1 MLTFSDE
8 RVSFKKKEK
17 LSDRT
22 GGVTIM
28 QTATKKETVLGIRQM
43 AMIGVMTA
51 VTCIAAPFSIPIPV
65 SPVPLSLTT
74 FILYLS
80 VYILGTR
87 NAFISYVIY
96 LLLGLVGLPVFSGF
110 SGGFAKLAGMTGGY
124 LIGFLFM
131 IPLTGILF
139 EKTGKSFWKQFGAM
153 VLGTLVCYLFGTVWL
168 CLQLNLDFIGGLGVG
183 VIPYLP
189 GDTAKIILAA
199 LIGPV
204 IVKSVKTGGIRR
216 IPRGRFFPASG
227 RKKRESRRR
236 TSKAFASFSCI
247 FFIELLC
254 L

>member
-1 MLTFSDE
+1 MKG
-8 RVSFKKKEK
+8 VSFKKKEK

-28 QTATKKETVLGIRQM
+28 QTATKKETALGIRQM

-110 SGGFAKLAGMTGGY
+110 SGCTVGNGVSVPPPPGFSGS
-124 LIGFLFM
+124 GFFIVRSKPQSL
-131 IPLTGILF
+131 
-139 EKTGKSFWKQFGAM
+139 QM
-153 VLGTLVCYLFGTVWL
+153 VFGTFTV
-168 CLQLNLDFIGGLGVG
+168 Q
-183 VIPYLP
+183 
-189 GDTAKIILAA
+189 
-199 LIGPV
+199 
-204 IVKSVKTGGIRR
+204 
-216 IPRGRFFPASG
+216 
-227 RKKRESRRR
+227 
-236 TSKAFASFSCI
+236 
-247 FFIELLC
+247 
-254 L
+254 

>member
-1 MLTFSDE
+1 MKG
-8 RVSFKKKEK
+8 VSFKKKEK

-28 QTATKKETVLGIRQM
+28 QTATKKETALGIRQM

-110 SGGFAKLAGMTGGY
+110 SGGPAKVAGPTGGY
-124 LIGFLFM
+124 LVGFVF
-131 IPLTGILF
+131 LTVIAGFFVEHFKGKLSFAIL
-139 EKTGKSFWKQFGAM
+139 GM
-153 VLGTLVCYLFGTVWL
+153 VLGTIVCYLFGTIWL
-168 CLQLNLDFIGGLGVG
+168 SMQLNIGFVAGLGVG
-183 VIPYLP
+183 VFPYIP
-189 GDTAKIILAA
+189 GDLVKIVLACI
-199 LIGPV
+199 IGP
-204 IVKSVKTGGIRR
+204 KIRR
-216 IPRGRFFPASG
+216 AVVR
-227 RKKRESRRR
+227 
-236 TSKAFASFSCI
+236 
-247 FFIELLC
+247 
-254 L
+254 

>member
-1 MLTFSDE
+1 
-8 RVSFKKKEK
+8 
-17 LSDRT
+17 
-22 GGVTIM
+22 M
-28 QTATKKETVLGIRQM
+28 QTATKKETALGIRQM

-110 SGGFAKLAGMTGGY
+110 SGGFAK
-124 LIGFLFM
+124 IGFLFM

-204 IVKSVKTGGIRR
+204 IVK
-216 IPRGRFFPASG
+216 AL
-227 RKKRESRRR
+227 KRAE
-236 TSKAFASFSCI
+236 
-247 FFIELLC
+247 
-254 L
+254 

>member
-1 MLTFSDE
+1 
-8 RVSFKKKEK
+8 
-17 LSDRT
+17 
-22 GGVTIM
+22 M
-28 QTATKKETVLGIRQM
+28 QTATKKETALGIRQM

-110 SGGFAKLAGMTGGY
+110 SLMSFVSSNLLEGAGLALSF
-124 LIGFLFM
+124 LIL
-131 IPLTGILF
+131 ICIVLTGILF

-204 IVKSVKTGGIRR
+204 IVK
-216 IPRGRFFPASG
+216 AL
-227 RKKRESRRR
+227 KRAE
-236 TSKAFASFSCI
+236 
-247 FFIELLC
+247 
-254 L
+254 

>member
-1 MLTFSDE
+1 MKG
-8 RVSFKKKEK
+8 VSFKKKEK

-28 QTATKKETVLGIRQM
+28 QTATKKETALGIRQM

-51 VTCIAAPFSIPIPV
+51 VTC
-65 SPVPLSLTT
+65 
-74 FILYLS
+74 
-80 VYILGTR
+80 
-87 NAFISYVIY
+87 
-96 LLLGLVGLPVFSGF
+96 
-110 SGGFAKLAGMTGGY
+110 
-124 LIGFLFM
+124 
-131 IPLTGILF
+131 ILF

-204 IVKSVKTGGIRR
+204 IVK
-216 IPRGRFFPASG
+216 AL
-227 RKKRESRRR
+227 KRAE
-236 TSKAFASFSCI
+236 
-247 FFIELLC
+247 
-254 L
+254 

>member
-1 MLTFSDE
+1 
-8 RVSFKKKEK
+8 
-17 LSDRT
+17 
-22 GGVTIM
+22 
-28 QTATKKETVLGIRQM
+28 M

-110 SGGFAKLAGMTGGY
+110 SGGFAKLAGPTGGY

-183 VIPYLP
+183 KQTVRTIARPGIPKRVRDLCQRQRYARSP
-189 GDTAKIILAA
+189 Q
-199 LIGPV
+199 
-204 IVKSVKTGGIRR
+204 
-216 IPRGRFFPASG
+216 RGRLF
-227 RKKRESRRR
+227 
-236 TSKAFASFSCI
+236 
-247 FFIELLC
+247 L
-254 L
+254 

>member
-1 MLTFSDE
+1 
-8 RVSFKKKEK
+8 
-17 LSDRT
+17 
-22 GGVTIM
+22 M

-87 NAFISYVIY
+87 
-96 LLLGLVGLPVFSGF
+96 
-110 SGGFAKLAGMTGGY
+110 GY

-204 IVKSVKTGGIRR
+204 IVK
-216 IPRGRFFPASG
+216 AL
-227 RKKRESRRR
+227 KRAE
-236 TSKAFASFSCI
+236 
-247 FFIELLC
+247 
-254 L
+254 

>member
-1 MLTFSDE
+1 MYTES
-8 RVSFKKKEK
+8 KN
-17 LSDRT
+17 
-22 GGVTIM
+22 G
-28 QTATKKETVLGIRQM
+28 TKKLTTYQLTLTAVMAAVICVLGPISMAIPISPVPISLASMAVYLAVTVLGM
-43 AMIGVMTA
+43 K
-51 VTCIAAPFSIPIPV
+51 
-65 SPVPLSLTT
+65 
-74 FILYLS
+74 
-80 VYILGTR
+80 LGTL
-87 NAFISYVIY
+87 SCLIY

-110 SGGFAKLAGMTGGY
+110 SGGFAKLAGPTGGY

-204 IVKSVKTGGIRR
+204 IVK
-216 IPRGRFFPASG
+216 AL
-227 RKKRESRRR
+227 KRAE
-236 TSKAFASFSCI
+236 
-247 FFIELLC
+247 
-254 L
+254 

>member
-1 MLTFSDE
+1 MKG
-8 RVSFKKKEK
+8 VSFKKKEK

-110 SGGFAKLAGMTGGY
+110 SGGFAKLAGPTGGY
-124 LIGFLFM
+124 LIGF
-131 IPLTGILF
+131 
-139 EKTGKSFWKQFGAM
+139 
-153 VLGTLVCYLFGTVWL
+153 LFGTVWL

-204 IVKSVKTGGIRR
+204 IVK
-216 IPRGRFFPASG
+216 AL
-227 RKKRESRRR
+227 KRAE
-236 TSKAFASFSCI
+236 
-247 FFIELLC
+247 
-254 L
+254 